1 MKPTFDLWSQ
11 KDYITRMKKS
21 ALVRARIEPA
31 LKRKAE
37 KILAEL
43 GLNASDAIHLLYRQ
57 VALHQALPFP
67 LHTPNAATAQA
78 FKKLDVE
85 GDGVIDRLEVEYYIR
100 KHQLVRGRENFAATR
115 QETVEATVN
124 ALMKE
129 LDTNNDG
136 LISWMTFS
144 EWHRRN
150 SIERMVKKHSVSPP

>member
-11 KDYITRMKKS
+11 QDYIHRMNKS

-37 KILAEL
+37 KVLAEL

-78 FKKLDVE
+78 IKAASQGRGIRRYRDKAELFKDL
-85 GDGVIDRLEVEYYIR
+85 
-100 KHQLVRGRENFAATR
+100 
-115 QETVEATVN
+115 
-124 ALMKE
+124 
-129 LDTNNDG
+129 G
-136 LISWMTFS
+136 L
-144 EWHRRN
+144 
-150 SIERMVKKHSVSPP
+150 

>member
-67 LHTPNAATAQA
+67 LHTPNAATARPSKPPA
-78 FKKLDVE
+78 RARARV
-85 GDGVIDRLEVEYYIR
+85 VI
-100 KHQLVRGRENFAATR
+100 ATR
-115 QETVEATVN
+115 NNSSKTSACDQDLFRETLPE
-124 ALMKE
+124 
-129 LDTNNDG
+129 
-136 LISWMTFS
+136 
-144 EWHRRN
+144 RRGGDAAAG
-150 SIERMVKKHSVSPP
+150 

>member
-11 KDYITRMKKS
+11 KDYIKHMNKS

-37 KILAEL
+37 KVLAEL

-78 FKKLDVE
+78 LQAARKSQGTRRDRNKEELFKDL
-85 GDGVIDRLEVEYYIR
+85 
-100 KHQLVRGRENFAATR
+100 
-115 QETVEATVN
+115 
-124 ALMKE
+124 
-129 LDTNNDG
+129 G
-136 LISWMTFS
+136 L
-144 EWHRRN
+144 
-150 SIERMVKKHSVSPP
+150 